1 MHDHRHPVVSH
12 SDVFVNVRR
21 TLVPL
26 VTIRTL
32 KSRLLSTIVLHMCLQ
47 RFLISIA
54 CVAYRTMIGHFAR
67 IPEYTVFV
75 LDGYSSSPLLHV
87 CP

>member
-1 MHDHRHPVVSH
+1 MSH

-26 VTIRTL
+26 VAIRTL
-32 KSRLLSTIVLHMCLQ
+32 KSRLLPAIVLHMRPQ
-47 RFLISIA
+47 RFLIS
-54 CVAYRTMIGHFAR
+54 VARVTYRTMIGHFAK
-67 IPEYTVFV
+67 IPADAVFI
-75 LDGYSSSPLLHV
+75 LHGRSSLLLLHV